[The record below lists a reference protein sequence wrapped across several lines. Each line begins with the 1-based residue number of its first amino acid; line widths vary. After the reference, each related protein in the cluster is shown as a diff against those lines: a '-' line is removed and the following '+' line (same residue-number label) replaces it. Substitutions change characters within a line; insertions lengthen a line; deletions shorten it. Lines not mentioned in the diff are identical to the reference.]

1 MVSVKELDNAVFSI
15 IAENEIN
22 IYLNSENV
30 IIDKSMRFRL
40 NMIKGQLRKIQKIYK
55 DYIVNDNKTANR
67 AKSQLTKAIFAVANN
82 PSGEVVVLMQE
93 DEKLISIVDTI
104 MFKYEE
110 AIQKSKT
117 IPNEVKTMLKKSCS
131 YWYSFEK
138 YILKGV
144 R

>member
-93 DEKLISIVDTI
+93 DEKLISVVDTI
-104 MFKYEE
+104 MYKYEE

-117 IPNEVKTMLKKSCS
+117 IPNEVKTMLKKCCS

-138 YILKGV
+138 YILKGA